1 MNTVDNTASNFGFI
15 VKKLFIEQKK
25 TLTMLCG
32 SYLGA
37 CVLFGIWC
45 GYLGNVPTND
55 NFVIYLLLSGFAFA
69 IAASRMFFDM
79 STKEG
84 RISLLMTPG
93 SAAGKYWPRFLA
105 VLPGMIVLASAGY
118 LLYGYSDLLALGIMQ
133 DLWLPLSNPFGNVNG
148 DYYSTIGILAAMFL
162 FNESIFMYG
171 AVAWPKRSFIKSLGV
186 FVIIQIGLTMI
197 ATAIIKSMIHSS
209 ISIEIVNPQA
219 FSWIVAGIITAIA
232 AGIMYAGFRK
242 FKNSTVI

>member
-1 MNTVDNTASNFGFI
+1 MNTINSTASNFGII

-25 TLTMLCG
+25 TLTILCA

-45 GYLGNVPTND
+45 GYLGNAPTND
-55 NFVIYLLLSGFAFA
+55 NFVIYMLLSGFVLA
-69 IAASRMFFDM
+69 IAASKMFFDM
-79 STKEG
+79 STKED

-105 VLPGMIVLASAGY
+105 VLPGMLVLVAAGY

-133 DLWLPLSNPFGNVNG
+133 DLWLSLPNPFGYVNG
-148 DYYSTIGILAAMFL
+148 DFDSTIGIIVAIFL

-171 AVAWPKRSFIKSLGV
+171 AVAWPKRSFIKSLGI

-197 ATAIIKSMIHSS
+197 ATAIIKTMVNSD
-209 ISIEIVNPQA
+209 ISIEIVDPQA
-219 FSWIVAGIITAIA
+219 FCWIVAGFISVIA

-242 FKNSTVI
+242 FKTSTVI

>member
-1 MNTVDNTASNFGFI
+1 MNTINSTASNFGII
-15 VKKLFIEQKK
+15 VKKLFIEQRK
-25 TLTMLCG
+25 TLTILCG

-45 GYLGNVPTND
+45 GYLGSAPTND
-55 NFVIYLLLSGFAFA
+55 NFVIYMLMSGFAFA

-84 RISLLMTPG
+84 KISLLMTPG

-105 VLPGMIVLASAGY
+105 VLPGMLVLVAVGY
-118 LLYGYSDLLALGIMQ
+118 LLYGYSDLLALGMMQ
-133 DLWLPLSNPFGNVNG
+133 DLWLSLPNPFGNANG
-148 DYYSTIGILAAMFL
+148 DYASTIGILAAMFL

-171 AVAWPKRSFIKSLGV
+171 AVAWPKRSFIKSLGI

-197 ATAIIKSMIHSS
+197 ATAIIKSMIHSH

-219 FSWIVAGIITAIA
+219 FGWIVAGIVTTIAI
-232 AGIMYAGFRK
+232 GIMYAGFRK
-242 FKNSTVI
+242 FKNTTVI